1 MSPSNTHPRQAEI
14 LQNNFKLHMKR
25 SKEYPMAYRSAELKA
40 ALDCA
45 AQYKRITNEQ
55 PEGYADLFKKG

>member
-1 MSPSNTHPRQAEI
+1 MVTHPRQAEI
-14 LQNNFKLHMKR
+14 LANNFQLHMKR
-25 SKEYPMAYRSAELKA
+25 SKSYPMDCRSAELKA

-55 PEGYADLFKKG
+55 PPGYQDLFKK